1 MFLPVFPPARA
12 ASPLTIAKGPAANLH
27 SSHRRIGLM
36 QTLLLSCLFGAV
48 YTMILWVV
56 GSAAAK
62 RDYLMRRGDK
72 LFPPEEI

>member
-1 MFLPVFPPARA
+1 
-12 ASPLTIAKGPAANLH
+12 
-27 SSHRRIGLM
+27 M
-36 QTLLLSCLFGAV
+36 QTLVVSCVFGAV
-48 YTMILWVV
+48 CTMVLWII